1 MFKDTIKVKGF
12 FSIERY
18 DVYTNTL
25 LDVFDKQNLVMNV
38 GRSKLASIS
47 AGFSN
52 NIINKIVLGT
62 KGHVDGNLLQPKTE
76 ADGFNSSL
84 TKLFSQAD
92 SSFTYTINF
101 TPTTN
106 GGQALVS
113 EDTKGAGSIVTVT
126 QTDDIINYEIDLNEN
141 AGNNINGSIVGY
153 TEAGMFMGSTLF
165 AMRTFPV
172 RSKDSG
178 IRFKIKWS
186 FVF

>member
-1 MFKDTIKVKGF
+1 MFSDTIKVKGF

-18 DVYTNTL
+18 DAYTNTL
-25 LDVFDKQNLVMNV
+25 LDVFDNQNLVMDV
-38 GRSKLASIS
+38 GRSKLASMS

-52 NIINKIVLGT
+52 NFINKIVLGT
-62 KGHVDGNLLQPKTE
+62 KGHVNGNLLQPKTE

-92 SSFTYTINF
+92 SSFNYTINF

-106 GGQALVS
+106 GGQALVV
-113 EDTKGAGSIVTVT
+113 EDTKGAGSTVTVT
-126 QTDDIINYEIDLNEN
+126 QTDNIINYEIELNEN
-141 AGNNINGSIVGY
+141 AGNIVDSTVGY
-153 TEAGMFMGSTLF
+153 TEAGMFMDSTLF

-178 IRFKIKWS
+178 TRFKIKWS